1 MNPERWAVKGNK
13 ASTTTSGACGT
24 STQHG
29 RRRPFFTRGR
39 ASWISSEL
47 VGSGN
52 VCPQRRFSARFW
64 LWLACI
70 LAPAV
75 AAPFLHLPQP
85 FGHVL
90 LDASFVAGCVLVFF
104 SSRELDEW
112 ARWRADYS
120 RAIDR
125 LNAPAAPSGIRK
137 AVPSYRTVT
146 PATPILSCKQL
157 PKR

>member
-1 MNPERWAVKGNK
+1 MQFDQSDFERARWVWQ
-13 ASTTTSGACGT
+13 S
-24 STQHG
+24 
-29 RRRPFFTRGR
+29 R
-39 ASWISSEL
+39 
-47 VGSGN
+47 
-52 VCPQRRFSARFW
+52 PQRRFSARFW

-85 FGHVL
+85 FGDVL

-120 RAIDR
+120 RAIDQ
-125 LNAPAAPSGIRK
+125 LLSAPSQGI
-137 AVPSYRTVT
+137 
-146 PATPILSCKQL
+146 
-157 PKR
+157 